1 MGHLTKN
8 VSAAWL
14 IGLKICDFSRR
25 AVICLSFFVLILESG
40 VMCFEEI
47 DN

>member
-1 MGHLTKN
+1 MGHLTIN

-14 IGLKICDFSRR
+14 IGLKIYDFYRR
-25 AVICLSFFVLILESG
+25 AVKGLSFFVLILESE

-47 DN
+47 ND

>member
-1 MGHLTKN
+1 MGHLTIN

-14 IGLKICDFSRR
+14 IGLKNTNNYRR
-25 AVICLSFFVLILESG
+25 ALRACLFVLILESE